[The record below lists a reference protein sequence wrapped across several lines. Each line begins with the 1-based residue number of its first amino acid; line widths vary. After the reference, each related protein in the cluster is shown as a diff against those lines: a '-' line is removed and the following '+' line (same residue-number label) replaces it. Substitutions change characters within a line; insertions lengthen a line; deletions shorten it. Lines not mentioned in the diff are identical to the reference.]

1 MTESKFGAQMTPE
14 EFLKSKGAT
23 SFQVFPRKGDHAGY
37 YYFRTN
43 NNVVGY
49 VPQELGNKLTSTGE
63 HGTLFFTEVTTD
75 GYTEPMLMLCEKAEA
90 VFTFS
95 L

>member
-1 MTESKFGAQMTPE
+1 MADSKFGAQMTPE

-23 SFQVFPRKGDHAGY
+23 SFQVFPRKGDH
-37 YYFRTN
+37 
-43 NNVVGY
+43 VGY
-49 VPQELGNKLTSTGE
+49 VAQDLSDKLTNTGE

-75 GYTEPMLMLCEKAEA
+75 GYTEPMLMLCEKTEA
-90 VFTFS
+90 VFTFN